1 MPIRI
6 RRNIC
11 MTWLDP
17 EGGKRLARAL
27 QKRLQTK
34 LDLDPRKTRQSRFV
48 TLTYDRC
55 PYGDEG
61 QYQLWQQAHRG
72 DGHIRQFIRR
82 LERHTGR
89 KYTGQWIAKKE
100 FQDGGWLHWH
110 LIFYDTGNI
119 SIEELT
125 AAWGHGHCHIERI
138 NKDASSYIAKYQAK
152 PGDVPGWLYDLP
164 GRSLKLVQSSP
175 GFWAHEQQPDHIPTP
190 RINYNPREYN
200 PKEPIWQR
208 MEVARQTISIKQ
220 DFDVPR
226 KLYGDYGAFLIA
238 LRLQGYDYLGEE
250 YIVNPKTGKACPT
263 GTISIDCTYREA
275 CDAINTL
282 AREDQ
287 YGQPFRKTFINTW
300 NQSNRPPEAASGWAA
315 AAGRLLDKS
324 HKNPVTEPFEDLSY
338 DGDPILEDTYETQ
351 ADFYGWAQ
359 LASVDPQY
367 ALQQSHVHEDII
379 DIDLALDGTRLP
391 F

>member
-11 MTWLDP
+11 LTWLDP

-27 QKRLQTK
+27 QRRLQTK
-34 LDLDPRKTRQSRFV
+34 LDLDTRKSKRSRFI
-48 TLTYDRC
+48 TLTYDRT
-55 PYGDEG
+55 PYGEHG
-61 QYQLWQQAHRG
+61 QFTLWQQAHRG

-125 AAWGHGHCHIERI
+125 AAWGHGHCHIERVD
-138 NKDASSYIAKYQAK
+138 KDASHYIAKYQAK
-152 PGDVPGWLYDLP
+152 PGEVPGWLYDLP

-175 GFWAHEQQPDHIPTP
+175 GFWAHEKDPDHIPTP
-190 RINYNPREYN
+190 RVNYNPREYH
-200 PKEPIWQR
+200 PREPIWQR
-208 MEVARQTISIKQ
+208 MEIARQTIT
-220 DFDVPR
+220 VREPHNLPR
-226 KLYGDYGAFLIA
+226 KLYGDYGALLIA
-238 LRLQGYDYLGEE
+238 LRMQGYKWLGEE
-250 YIVNPKTGKACPT
+250 RIYADDGTAYSTGN
-263 GTISIDCTYREA
+263 IEIDCTYRDA
-275 CDAINTL
+275 QDAINRIANTD
-282 AREDQ
+282 AFGNP
-287 YGQPFRKTFINTW
+287 YRKTFINTW
-300 NQSNRPPEAASGWAA
+300 NRTNKPSEAASGWAA

-324 HKNPVTEPFEDLSY
+324 HKNPVTEPHEDLSY

-359 LASVDPQY
+359 LASIDPQY
-367 ALQQSHVHEDII
+367 AMQQAFVHEQIT
-379 DIDLALDGTRLP
+379 DIDTTLDGEHLP

>member
-11 MTWLDP
+11 LSWLDP
-17 EGGKRLARAL
+17 EGGKRLARSL

-34 LDLDPRKTRQSRFV
+34 LDLDPRKTKRSRFV
-48 TLTYDRC
+48 TLTYDRS
-55 PYGDEG
+55 PYGEQG
-61 QYQLWQQAHRG
+61 QYTLWQMAHRG

-82 LERHTGR
+82 LERRLGR
-89 KYTGQWIAKKE
+89 KLTGQWIAKKE

-125 AAWGHGHCHIERI
+125 DVWGHGHCHIERI
-138 NKDASSYIAKYQAK
+138 NKDAASYIAKYQAK

-175 GFWAHEQQPDHIPTP
+175 GFWSHEKKDDHIPTP
-190 RINYNPREYN
+190 RVNYNPREYR

-208 MEVARQTISIKQ
+208 MEIARQTISVRQPHDI
-220 DFDVPR
+220 PR
-226 KLYGDYGAFLIA
+226 KLYGDYGALLIA
-238 LRLQGYDYLGEE
+238 LRMQGYKWLGEE
-250 YIVNPKTGKACPT
+250 KIYDEDGNAISTGS
-263 GTISIDCTYREA
+263 IEIDCTYRDA
-275 CDAINTL
+275 QNAINL
-282 AREDQ
+282 IANKDQ
-287 YGQPFRKTFINTW
+287 FGNPYRKTFTNIW
-300 NQSNRPPEAASGWAA
+300 NRTNKPSEAASGFAA
-315 AAGRLLDKS
+315 AARCLLDKS
-324 HKNPVTEPFEDLSY
+324 HKNTVTDPIEDLSY

-359 LASVDPQY
+359 LACIDPDY
-367 ALQQSHVHEDII
+367 ALEHAHVHQTITDI
-379 DIDLALDGTRLP
+379 DITLDGEHLP